1 MQKHGQYVQ
10 GIGMIDNIE
19 LNQPLWLWVILVLP
33 ILYMLI
39 RYFGHFDT
47 GSSLIDGMSGSSTR
61 VRHPLYK
68 LLVST
73 ENKLAP
79 ETYSKTI
86 FYWFLLSLLIVSLA
100 GPVKIG
106 GKLPDPPRQRDIIF
120 IVDTSISMVLKDYTL
135 NNERIDRMN
144 VIRSTLNN
152 FIKNLKGDR
161 VSIIAFADTAHVLVP
176 LTNDGYLLQSM
187 LLRLRTG
194 IAGRSSAP
202 GDAVAL
208 AVKQISKK
216 ADRHQIMVLLTDAAL
231 PVGSITPIQSAK
243 IAADAGL
250 PLYTIAVGANTYDAE
265 EQRTTGLIYHPADR
279 ELLKQMASITG
290 AETYLAGDSL
300 SLQAAIV
307 NIQKQKTGQ
316 QQIEDR
322 FYHKSLHHWP
332 LLFALV
338 LLSLYQL
345 RAIMRKNLS

>member
-1 MQKHGQYVQ
+1 
-10 GIGMIDNIE
+10 MIENIE
-19 LNQPLWLWVILVLP
+19 LNQPLWLWVILILP
-33 ILYMLI
+33 ILFMLI
-39 RYFGHFDT
+39 RHYGRIDT

-68 LLVST
+68 LLVPIEKKHT
-73 ENKLAP
+73 F

-86 FYWFLLSLLIVSLA
+86 FYWLLLSLLIVALA
-100 GPVKIG
+100 GPVQIG
-106 GKLPDPPRQRDIIF
+106 SKLPDPPRQRDIIF
-120 IVDTSISMVLKDYTL
+120 IVDTSVSMVLKDYTL
-135 NNERIDRMN
+135 NNKRIDRMN

-152 FIKNLKGDR
+152 FINNLKGDR

-208 AVKQISKK
+208 AVKQIRKK

-231 PVGSITPIQSAK
+231 PVGSITPIQAAK

-250 PLYTIAVGANTYDAE
+250 PLYTVAVGANTYDAE

-279 ELLKQMASITG
+279 ELLKKMATITG
-290 AETYLAGDSL
+290 AETYLAGDSR
-300 SLQAAIV
+300 SLQAAII
-307 NIQKQKTGQ
+307 NIEKQKTSQ
-316 QQIEDR
+316 QQGEDR
-322 FYHKSLHHWP
+322 FYRKSLHHWP
-332 LLFALV
+332 LLFALM

-345 RAIMRKNLS
+345 RAIMRKNMS